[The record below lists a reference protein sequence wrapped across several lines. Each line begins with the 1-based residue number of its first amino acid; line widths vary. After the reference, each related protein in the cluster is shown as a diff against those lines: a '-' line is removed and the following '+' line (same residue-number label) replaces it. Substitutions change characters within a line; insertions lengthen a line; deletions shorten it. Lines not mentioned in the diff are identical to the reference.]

1 MNLADAI
8 GWGASAVLIA
18 TLSRQVY
25 TQWRER
31 TTEGVSRWLFI
42 GQMCAS
48 VGFVIYSWML
58 GNGVFVFT
66 NAVLLLTGVVGQLIF
81 RRNRRITEREGVG

>member
-1 MNLADAI
+1 MTPADFI

-18 TLSRQVY
+18 TLARQVY
-25 TQWRER
+25 TEWRER

-42 GQMCAS
+42 GQMAAS

-58 GNGVFVFT
+58 GNRVFVFT
-66 NAVLLLTGVVGQLIF
+66 NAVLLLTGVVGQLIY
-81 RRNRRITEREGVG
+81 RRNRRLVERENAR

>member
-1 MNLADAI
+1 MSPADFI
-8 GWGASAVLIA
+8 GWGASAILIA
-18 TLSRQVY
+18 TLARQVY

-42 GQMCAS
+42 GQLCAS
-48 VGFVIYSWML
+48 IGFTIYSAMV

-66 NAVLLLTGVVGQLIF
+66 NAVLLLTAIVGQLIY
-81 RRNRRITEREGVG
+81 RRNRRLAERDAA

>member
-1 MNLADAI
+1 MNLTDAI
-8 GWGASAVLIA
+8 GWGASAILIA
-18 TLSRQVY
+18 TLGRQVF

-58 GNGVFVFT
+58 GNHVFVFT
-66 NAVLLLTGVVGQLIF
+66 NAVLLLTGVVGQLIY
-81 RRNRRITEREGVG
+81 RRNRRLAANDTGG

>member
-1 MNLADAI
+1 MTAADFI

-18 TLSRQVY
+18 TLARQVY

-42 GQMCAS
+42 GQMAAS

-81 RRNRRITEREGVG
+81 RRNRRLAEREKAG

>member
-1 MNLADAI
+1 MTSADFI
-8 GWGASAVLIA
+8 GWGASAILIA
-18 TLSRQVY
+18 TLARQVW

-58 GNGVFVFT
+58 DNGVFVFT
-66 NAVLLLTGVVGQLIF
+66 NAVLLLTGVVGQLIY
-81 RRNRRITEREGVG
+81 RRNRRLAQRDAG